1 MTRVHGRSDFPT
13 TRHSAIVAL
22 RSGDAAARS
31 RSLDRLVMT
40 YWRPVY
46 TYLRLRWRRTAHE
59 AEEITQ
65 EFFLRTIDRDV
76 FSGYDERRSRF
87 RTFVRV
93 CLDRLVLDLDRRER
107 TWKRGRGQSLSL
119 DFAAAERELACVRST
134 DDPERLFEA
143 EWLRGLV
150 GTAIETLRVACVQK
164 GKQVH
169 FQVFERI
176 HLGAGGGDR
185 PSYAE
190 LAGELGISLADVTNR
205 LSYARRE
212 LRAILLAALR
222 ECSATEQ
229 ELHDEAA
236 RLLGVHL

>member
-1 MTRVHGRSDFPT
+1 MTRVQGRSDFPT
-13 TRHSAIVAL
+13 TRHSALLAL
-22 RSGDAAARS
+22 RSGDPATRS
-31 RSLDRLVMT
+31 RSLDRLVAS

-46 TYLRLRWRRTAHE
+46 TYLRLRWRRSACE

-65 EFFLRTIDRDV
+65 EFFLRSIDRDV
-76 FSGYDERRSRF
+76 FAGYDARRSRF

-93 CLDRLVLDLDRRER
+93 CLDRLVVDLERRER

-119 DFAAAERELACVRST
+119 DFAAAERELAGVPST

-150 GTAIETLRVACVQK
+150 RNAVDSLRAACLAK
-164 GKQVH
+164 GKQIH

-176 HLGAGGGDR
+176 HLGGER

-190 LAGELGISLADVTNR
+190 LAEELGLSLGDVTNR

-222 ECSATEQ
+222 DSSATAE
-229 ELHDEAA
+229 ELHEHAA
-236 RLLGVHL
+236 LLLGVHIS

>member
-1 MTRVHGRSDFPT
+1 MTRVQGRGDFPT
-13 TRHSAIVAL
+13 TRHSELLAL
-22 RSGDAAARS
+22 RSADATIRS
-31 RSLDRLVMT
+31 RSLDRLVAS

-46 TYLRLRWRRTAHE
+46 TYLRLRWRKPVCE

-65 EFFLRTIDRDV
+65 EFFLRSIDRDV
-76 FSGYDERRSRF
+76 FAGYDARRSRF

-93 CLDRLVLDLDRRER
+93 CLDRLVLDLERRER
-107 TWKRGRGQSLSL
+107 TWKRGRGMSLSL
-119 DFAAAERELACVRST
+119 DFAAAERELAGVPST

-150 GTAIETLRVACVQK
+150 RNAVESLRVTCMAK

-176 HLGAGGGDR
+176 HLGAGGP
-185 PSYAE
+185 PSYAK
-190 LAGELGISLADVTNR
+190 LAEELGLSLADVTNR

-222 ECSATEQ
+222 DSSATAE
-229 ELHDEAA
+229 ELHEHAA
-236 RLLGVHL
+236 LLLGVHL